1 MMRRKRQ
8 LVLQRTGDVIL
19 ESLDVA
25 ENFRGRFRGLMGIKD
40 LRSSEGLALIPCN
53 SVHSFFMKFP
63 IDVLFLDAQG
73 RVLRCTEA
81 MKPWRIGS
89 IVPGARAVIEAKS
102 GVFGATVRVDD
113 IVEIREKP

>member
-1 MMRRKRQ
+1 MRQKRQ

-19 ESLDVA
+19 ESLAVA
-25 ENFRGRFRGLMGIKD
+25 DSFRGRFWGLMGTKD
-40 LRSSEGLALIPCN
+40 LHSSEGLALIPCN

-73 RVLRCTEA
+73 RVLHCHEA
-81 MKPWRIGS
+81 MKPWHIGS
-89 IVPGARAVIEAKS
+89 IVPGARSVIEAKS
-102 GVFGATVRVDD
+102 GVFGETVRVGD